1 MARIEVIREAPD
13 RLSEQVWQ
21 FSVSSDWS
29 SDEVRLLLGYYAR
42 RQRAT
47 TRHKMKL
54 VEAGRP
60 SQWDRTEQRSYYSGI
75 DAKDVPLPDDV
86 KAEAIAA
93 LKIAVI
99 GASP

>member
-1 MARIEVIREAPD
+1 MVRIEVTREAPD
-13 RLSEQVWQ
+13 RLSDQVWQ

-54 VEAGRP
+54 EAGRP
-60 SQWDRTEQRSYYSGI
+60 SQWDRTEQRSYHSGI
-75 DAKDVPLPDDV
+75 EANDVPLPDDV

-93 LKIAVI
+93 LKIVVI
-99 GASP
+99 GASR